1 MKHMFLLYNL
11 RDFNFFA
18 VAEEA
23 VKGIMDLSNLEKEL
37 FSKVLLGQGYS
48 LLIIQ

>member
-11 RDFNFFA
+11 RDFNFF
-18 VAEEA
+18 VVTEEA

-37 FSKVLLGQGYS
+37 FS
-48 LLIIQ
+48 